1 MLKTRGEHHYW
12 KRLIDLNLHS
22 HLKFLFFKAAV
33 HQRLAEQT
41 LLTLAGFVDWV
52 KFGTLYIKNCI
63 ILQMLCLLLEEDSLK
78 IPSCECLLIIVSRKV
93 ITTNNNISLF
103 NNVHFIWWFDIKYAL
118 MFCKLCCIFQSP
130 KGQGKYE
137 QQFIIPLLFHFL
149 AFRF

>member
-1 MLKTRGEHHYW
+1 M
-12 KRLIDLNLHS
+12 
-22 HLKFLFFKAAV
+22 

-93 ITTNNNISLF
+93 ITINNSISLF
-103 NNVHFIWWFDIKYAL
+103 NIVYFIF
-118 MFCKLCCIFQSP
+118 
-130 KGQGKYE
+130 
-137 QQFIIPLLFHFL
+137 
-149 AFRF
+149 

>member
-1 MLKTRGEHHYW
+1 MVLKTRGEHHYW
-12 KRLIDLNLHS
+12 KRLIDSNLHS

-78 IPSCECLLIIVSRKV
+78 ILSCECLLIIVSRKV
-93 ITTNNNISLF
+93 ITNNNISLIMCTLF
-103 NNVHFIWWFDIKYAL
+103 DGLTKNMHWCFASCVVLFRALRGKENTSNN
-118 MFCKLCCIFQSP
+118 
-130 KGQGKYE
+130 
-137 QQFIIPLLFHFL
+137 LLFSFF

>member
-1 MLKTRGEHHYW
+1 MLKTRKEHHYW
-12 KRLIDLNLHS
+12 KRLIDSNLHS
-22 HLKFLFFKAAV
+22 HLKFLFSKAAV

-93 ITTNNNISLF
+93 ITTIILVYLIMCSLF
-103 NNVHFIWWFDIKYAL
+103 DGLTYNMHWCFASCVVFFRALRGKENASNN
-118 MFCKLCCIFQSP
+118 
-130 KGQGKYE
+130 
-137 QQFIIPLLFHFL
+137 LLFSFF